1 MAITPI
7 EFLKLVASLI
17 IVFDEKAW
25 NLKSF
30 LDFLILVDSLKESL
44 EALAVSLIKTK
55 LKGHVRNL
63 I

>member
-30 LDFLILVDSLKESL
+30 LDFLILVDSLNESL

-55 LKGHVRNL
+55 LKGHVKNL

>member
-55 LKGHVRNL
+55 LKGHVKNL